1 MLQAG
6 KTREHGELRDSAHRA
21 QDQPLASIFSHSPK
35 EPSDDSHSFP
45 AARPVHTSSAGL
57 FFLLLF
63 FKNIYRE
70 RIWGLPRT
78 KGWEQQSVSRTWLLS
93 LMFPSRGWIHPPLLE
108 CLQPKLCF
116 FLTPPPEKLYTMHRD
131 EHKEDAQS
139 WTVQLYSFTCP
150 QLSTNHLLYPNL
162 AGMPQKSDTG
172 RCNLMLYTG
181 GFPFAF
187 LSLAVPSCSLQ

>member
-116 FLTPPPEKLYTMHRD
+116 FLNPPLPPPKNYIQCIGMSTRKMLKAGLFSSTHSPALSSVPIICCILTWPECPKSQTQA
-131 EHKEDAQS
+131 DA
-139 WTVQLYSFTCP
+139 T
-150 QLSTNHLLYPNL
+150 
-162 AGMPQKSDTG
+162 
-172 RCNLMLYTG
+172 
-181 GFPFAF
+181 
-187 LSLAVPSCSLQ
+187 

>member
-70 RIWGLPRT
+70 NLGLAKNERM
-78 KGWEQQSVSRTWLLS
+78 GAAERLQDLAS
-93 LMFPSRGWIHPPLLE
+93 LPDDP
-108 CLQPKLCF
+108 
-116 FLTPPPEKLYTMHRD
+116 
-131 EHKEDAQS
+131 
-139 WTVQLYSFTCP
+139 
-150 QLSTNHLLYPNL
+150 
-162 AGMPQKSDTG
+162 
-172 RCNLMLYTG
+172 
-181 GFPFAF
+181 
-187 LSLAVPSCSLQ
+187 